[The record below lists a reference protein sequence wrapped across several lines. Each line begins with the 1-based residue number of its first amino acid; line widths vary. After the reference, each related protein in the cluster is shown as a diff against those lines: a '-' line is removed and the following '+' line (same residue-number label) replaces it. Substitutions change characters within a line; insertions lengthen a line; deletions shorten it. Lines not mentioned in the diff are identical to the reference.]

1 MPKEE
6 KTKTAAVAVALT
18 VSPSI
23 SKTVDQWLAW
33 LAGQKLRP
41 RAVDTYR
48 REMRRIVAWLGEDA
62 TVADLDAARLA
73 LYQAERA
80 HLSSSTLRKTLTV
93 VRSYATWCISVGLR
107 SDDPTAQFRWPRKT
121 QPLPRAL
128 SSDELARLDR
138 WLTRTTPTLDRVA
151 ARLLLRDR
159 RIVLLMLYAGLRRA
173 EVVDLDWRDVDLPDG
188 SLIVRGGKGGKDRA
202 LPIHP
207 RLAAELE
214 RTPKQDRRGPVVCSV
229 RGGEKLSHKTLG
241 QLFERRLREE
251 DLEISAHR
259 LRHTFATRLLA
270 AGADLRTI
278 QDMMGHE
285 SLETTA
291 RYLQSDLTLKQAA
304 VRRLPDSWS

>member
-1 MPKEE
+1 MPVKQTE
-6 KTKTAAVAVALT
+6 KTEVAVALRASARIADT
-18 VSPSI
+18 L
-23 SKTVDQWLAW
+23 DQWLAW
-33 LAGQKLRP
+33 LASQKLRP

-48 REMRRIVAWLGEDA
+48 RELCRIVAWLGTDV
-62 TVADLDAARLA
+62 TVVELDAARLA

-80 HLSSSTLRKTLTV
+80 HLSASSLRKTLTV
-93 VRSYATWCISVGLR
+93 VRSYATWCVSVGLR
-107 SDDPTAQFRWPRKT
+107 EDDPTQRFRWPRKT

-128 SSDELARLDR
+128 SSDELACLDR
-138 WLTRTTPTLDRVA
+138 WLTRTPPTLDRVA
-151 ARLLLRDR
+151 ARLLQRDR

-173 EVVDLDWRDVDLPDG
+173 EVADLDWRDVDLGDG
-188 SLIVRGGKGGKDRA
+188 SLVVRGGKGGKDRA
-202 LPIHP
+202 LPLHS

-214 RTPKQDRRGPVVCSV
+214 RTPKQERRGAVVRSV
-229 RGGEKLSHKTLG
+229 RGGEKLSHKTIG
-241 QLFERRLREE
+241 QLFERRLRAEG
-251 DLEISAHR
+251 LHMSAHQ

-270 AGADLRTI
+270 VGADLRTI

>member
-1 MPKEE
+1 MPEE
-6 KTKTAAVAVALT
+6 KLTRTTAEAAVTLRASARIAETL
-18 VSPSI
+18 
-23 SKTVDQWLAW
+23 DQWVAW
-33 LAGQKLRP
+33 LNSQKLRP

-48 REMRRIVAWLGEDA
+48 RDLRRIVAWLGEDA
-62 TVADLDAARLA
+62 TVAELDAARLA

-80 HLSSSTLRKTLTV
+80 HLSASTLRKTLTV

-107 SDDPTAQFRWPRKT
+107 EDDPTQQFRWPRKT

-128 SSDELARLDR
+128 SSDELQRLDT
-138 WLTRTTPTLDRVA
+138 WLTRTLPTLDRVA
-151 ARLLLRDR
+151 ARLLQRDR

-207 RLAAELE
+207 RLAAELA
-214 RTPKQDRRGPVVCSV
+214 RTPKQDRRGAVVRSV
-229 RGGEKLSHKTLG
+229 RGGGKLSHKTIG

-259 LRHTFATRLLA
+259 LRHTFATRLA
-270 AGADLRTI
+270 RVVDLRTV
-278 QDMMGHE
+278 QELMGHN

-291 RYLQSDLTLKQAA
+291 RYLETDLRVKQAA
-304 VRRLPDSWS
+304 VNALPDTW